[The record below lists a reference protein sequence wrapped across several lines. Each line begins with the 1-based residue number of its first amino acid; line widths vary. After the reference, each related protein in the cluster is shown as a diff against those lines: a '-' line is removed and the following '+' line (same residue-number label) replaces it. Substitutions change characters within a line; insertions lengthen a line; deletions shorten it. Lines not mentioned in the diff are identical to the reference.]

1 MIMETS
7 ALVVLFAILVEAVV
21 QAFKAGVPETVNV
34 PAWLWPTV
42 SAVVGVAM
50 CVTAGVD
57 ALSSLGIKIRVAF
70 IGQSITGLLVSR
82 GASFVHDVWTKV
94 NNRIQ
99 VFLDFDELM
108 EIKGLDEDF
117 TKR

>member
-1 MIMETS
+1 MES
-7 ALVVLFAILVEAVV
+7 WSIVVLFAILVEATIQV
-21 QAFKAGVPETVNV
+21 FKSGVAEAVRV
-34 PAWLWPTV
+34 PAWLWPTA

-50 CVTAGVD
+50 CVAAGVD
-57 ALSSLGIKIRVAF
+57 ALSALGVEIKIAL
-70 IGQSITGLLVSR
+70 IGQTITGLLVSR
-82 GASFVHDVWTKV
+82 GASFVHDVWSMI

-108 EIKGLDEDF
+108 ELKDLDEDF

>member
-1 MIMETS
+1 MES
-7 ALVVLFAILVEAVV
+7 WSIVVLFAILVEAVV
-21 QAFKAGVPETVNV
+21 QVVKAGVPETVRV
-34 PAWLWPTV
+34 PAWLWPSV
-42 SAVVGVAM
+42 SAVIGVTM

-57 ALSSLGIKIRVAF
+57 ALSSLGIEIKIAF

-117 TKR
+117 TMR